1 MLSHFT
7 NIKKTKLID
16 KIHGRLWHKGCLCL
30 LNMQTQLT
38 AVFNKKIIN
47 NTLWLMYY
55 EVQLKLLY
63 SVHLNLVY
71 PADRVKGAGG
81 NNMRDRA
88 TIKRLNMYRQ
98 KQRW

>member
-1 MLSHFT
+1 
-7 NIKKTKLID
+7 
-16 KIHGRLWHKGCLCL
+16 
-30 LNMQTQLT
+30 
-38 AVFNKKIIN
+38 
-47 NTLWLMYY
+47 MYY

-71 PADRVKGAGG
+71 PTDRVKGAGG